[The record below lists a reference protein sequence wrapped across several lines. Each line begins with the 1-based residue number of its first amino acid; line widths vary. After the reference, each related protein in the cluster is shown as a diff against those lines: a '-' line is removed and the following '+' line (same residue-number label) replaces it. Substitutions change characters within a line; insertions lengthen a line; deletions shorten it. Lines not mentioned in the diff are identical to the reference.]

1 MKRSLYF
8 SFVCLSLILSG
19 LQGCVVVDE
28 GYVGVKKKFG
38 KISDKALKPGVHLY
52 LPVANE
58 VELWDI
64 KTHKRK
70 MQLDLPSNEGLIV
83 KFETTV
89 LFRPENVIDI
99 RKKIGSEYVTRV
111 LDPELKSVFRDII
124 GKQGVA
130 ELITNPENLAATATN
145 ALKETLGARGI
156 LVEGLRVTKLDL
168 PLKFK
173 ESIERKIQAEEKVKE
188 MAFEL
193 KSAKIA
199 ADIEI
204 ARAEGAAKAQE
215 IVKKTL
221 SPAYL
226 QYLWISTLNENPNVI
241 YVSTEANMPV
251 FRTVGEPKAK
261 AKPAP
266 LK

>member
-1 MKRSLYF
+1 MKRSLFF
-8 SFVCLSLILSG
+8 SFACLLLIISG
-19 LQGCVVVDE
+19 LEGCVVVDE

-38 KISDKALKPGVHLY
+38 KISEKELKPGVHLY

-58 VELWDI
+58 VELWDV
-64 KTHKRK
+64 KTQTRK

-83 KFETTV
+83 KFETTL
-89 LFRPENVIDI
+89 LFKPKNVIDI
-99 RKKIGSEYVTRV
+99 RRNIGSEYIPRV
-111 LDPELKSVFRDII
+111 VDPELKSVFRDII

-130 ELITNPENLAATATN
+130 ELITNSDTLAGSATA
-145 ALKETLGARGI
+145 ALKESLSSRGI
-156 LVEGLRVTKLDL
+156 LVEELKVTKLEL

-173 ESIERKIQAEEKVKE
+173 EAIESKIQEEEKVKQMGFALE
-188 MAFEL
+188 
-193 KSAKIA
+193 SAKIS

-261 AKPAP
+261 PAP